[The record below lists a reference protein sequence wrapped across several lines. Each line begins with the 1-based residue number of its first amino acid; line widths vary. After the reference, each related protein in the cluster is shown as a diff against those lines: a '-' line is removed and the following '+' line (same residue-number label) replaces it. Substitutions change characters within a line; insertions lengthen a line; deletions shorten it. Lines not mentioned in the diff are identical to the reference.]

1 MDIGFIGAGKV
12 CHALSFYFNK
22 AHCIKGL
29 YSKNFIDSQL
39 LAEKIKVKA
48 YDNLKEVILCSEL
61 IFISTN
67 DDQIKKVAEAI
78 AELNL
83 DISSKS
89 FAHLSGSLDSK
100 ELQVL
105 YEKGAKVFS
114 FHPLQSFSD
123 SQIAIQQLPHT
134 VFTIEGQGNYELIVK
149 NLLKDY
155 TNEYIKISTDN
166 KALYHIAAVIL
177 SNYLVT
183 LYGLSEEILTNIGM
197 SQKQAKGLL
206 TSLLD
211 STVSNIKD
219 KGFKALTGPLE
230 RGDLITIQH
239 HLKNLKNDSQTR
251 KVYKSLALETLIL
264 LKKNGREVSDDLL
277 KIFIEESLI

>member
-183 LYGLSEEILTNIGM
+183 LYGLSEEILTKIGM

-239 HLKNLKNDSQTR
+239 HLKNLKNDTQTR

>member
-29 YSKNFIDSQL
+29 YSKNFIDYQL
-39 LAEKIKVKA
+39 LAEKIKIKA
-48 YDNLKEVILCSEL
+48 YDNLKEVVLCSEL